1 MPDGIVPEWN
11 LCAAWIGI
19 LLGIAT
25 GSVHGLFFHD
35 EQWLGGYGSWRRRI
49 TRLGHVSL
57 FGLAFVNLAYVFTAD
72 RLRPGASLFWPSVLF
87 IVGAATM
94 PMICYASAWDQRIR
108 HLFLVPVLSL
118 ALATLLLLGRL
129 LS

>member
-1 MPDGIVPEWN
+1 VPEWN
-11 LCAAWIGI
+11 LCAAWLGI
-19 LLGIAT
+19 LLGFVT

-57 FGLAFVNLAYVFTAD
+57 FGLAFVNLAYVFTVD
-72 RLRPGASLFWPSVLF
+72 RLRPGAPLFWPSVLF

-94 PMICYASAWDQRIR
+94 PLICYLCAWDKRIR
-108 HLFLVPVLSL
+108 HLFFVPVLSL
-118 ALATLLLLGRL
+118 TLATLLLLGKL
-129 LS
+129 L